1 MQQINLITRPDLEVI
16 HHAIAALEVKLDKL
30 VSEKEGAMPTKYVKG
45 SQVCKYFG
53 FSRSVLERLIAEGK
67 IKAYLL
73 EGRPGGD
80 RFFKV
85 QDIYDIEPEIL
96 R

>member
-1 MQQINLITRPDLEVI
+1 MEKINLITTADLEVI
-16 HHAIAALEVKLDKL
+16 HHALASLEVKLDRL
-30 VSEKEGAMPTKYVKG
+30 ITEQTNDIPSKYIKA

-53 FSRSVLERLIAEGK
+53 FSRGTLEKLIAEGK

-73 EGRPGGD
+73 EGRPNGD

-85 QDIYDIEPEIL
+85 QDLYNWEPEIMK
-96 R
+96 

>member
-1 MQQINLITRPDLEVI
+1 MEQINVVTHLDLEVI

-30 VSEKEGAMPTKYVKG
+30 VTEKNNDMPTKYVKA

-53 FSRSVLERLIAEGK
+53 FSRSVLEKLISEGK

-85 QDIYDIEPEIL
+85 QDIYNLEPEIMK
-96 R
+96 